1 MISEKYQNIIIKY
14 LNNQASF
21 SELESLEKWLEEDAT
36 HQKHF
41 IDYVKINYLI
51 DLNLKEFDTHL
62 AQQKLATYISKEQKV
77 HRLKRTSVF
86 ISYAAAIALLFSV
99 SYFYFYKNESIQNEI
114 EIPSEKIT
122 LTLENGNIKVLEED
136 GTFTIQD
143 AKGTVLGNQQ
153 GNELVYDDKDN
164 IEKLVYNT
172 LKVPYGKRFAVVLS
186 DGTKVTLN
194 AGTSLR
200 YPVRFLKGQ
209 NRQVFIESGEAYFD
223 VTKDE
228 NHPFIVQ
235 NSNVNVR
242 VLGTQFNVS
251 AYPEDSNVTTV
262 LVEGAVSLYAS
273 DLNYDAKNSP
283 ILKPGFKAA
292 WNMKD
297 QSLNIEKADVEIY
310 TAWINGKIILKHMK
324 FNSIIKKLERH
335 YNVEITNNDDTLDE
349 EYITATFDTETIE
362 EVFAVIS
369 KIHPIKFEINE
380 NKIQITKLKNK
391 NL

>member
-1 MISEKYQNIIIKY
+1 MTSEKFQNIIIKY
-14 LNNQASF
+14 LNKQASVM
-21 SELESLEKWLEEDAT
+21 ELEALEKWLEEDAT
-36 HQKHF
+36 HQKYF
-41 IDYVKINYLI
+41 INYVKINYLI

-62 AQQKLATYISKEQKV
+62 AQQKLETFIKKEKKV
-77 HRLKRTSVF
+77 RKLKRTSVF
-86 ISYAAAIALLFSV
+86 ISYAAAIALLLSV
-99 SYFYFYKNESIQNEI
+99 GYFYFNTNELTENTI

-136 GTFTIQD
+136 GSFTIQD
-143 AKGTVLGNQQ
+143 AKGTVLGNQK
-153 GNELVYDDKDN
+153 GNELVYEAKDG

-194 AGTSLR
+194 AGTSLK

-235 NSNVNVR
+235 NNNVNVR

-251 AYPEDSNVTTV
+251 AYPEDATISTV
-262 LVEGAVSLYAS
+262 LVEGAVNLYAT
-273 DLNYDAKNSP
+273 DVAYDVTKATL
-283 ILKPGFKAA
+283 LKPGFKAD
-292 WNMKD
+292 WNSKL
-297 QSLNIEKADVEIY
+297 QKATIEKADIEIH

-335 YNVEITNNDDTLDE
+335 YNVEITNNDSDLGE
-349 EYITATFDTETIE
+349 EFITATFDTETIDQ
-362 EVFAVIS
+362 VFDVINE
-369 KIHPIKFEINE
+369 IHPINYQING
-380 NKIQITKLKNK
+380 NKILINKLKK
-391 NL
+391 